1 MDLLKAFGESV
12 KAKRISKNLSQEKF
26 SLLIQMDRTYY
37 ASVESGQRNI
47 SLKNIEKIISG
58 LGSTYEE
65 IFKDIDKERV
75 EQDVND
81 NSIERSK
88 HGPIRMTAGPKYSI
102 QAKIKMREDV
112 AQQDVKHI
120 LTSIRNGLFATPKE
134 IQNIIQK
141 RHDTQHKA

>member
-65 IFKDIDKERV
+65 IFKDIDKERK
-75 EQDVND
+75 NW
-81 NSIERSK
+81 
-88 HGPIRMTAGPKYSI
+88 TW
-102 QAKIKMREDV
+102 KM
-112 AQQDVKHI
+112 A
-120 LTSIRNGLFATPKE
+120 LY
-134 IQNIIQK
+134 
-141 RHDTQHKA
+141 